1 MEHRF
6 EPKQYHRTFGS
17 HEPVLRVQ
25 PGGDPLN
32 FLGYAIQWHRD
43 LKGGKHFYVAV
54 YPSEK
59 AMSRFRARVRALTAP
74 KRGLLPLFRIAS
86 DLNAYMRGWK
96 VYFGHF
102 QRHRAF
108 SSAGA
113 SLRNRMSNH
122 LQRRSQRPYRL
133 RGGMTWY
140 QVIHD
145 HLGIMRP

>member
-1 MEHRF
+1 MGLTINREKTR
-6 EPKQYHRTFGS
+6 
-17 HEPVLRVQ
+17 VLRVQ
-25 PGGDPLN
+25 PGGDPL
-32 FLGYAIQWHRD
+32 
-43 LKGGKHFYVAV
+43 
-54 YPSEK
+54 S
-59 AMSRFRARVRALTAP
+59 
-74 KRGLLPLFRIAS
+74 RIAS
-86 DLNAYMRGWK
+86 DLNGYMRGWK

-108 SSAGA
+108 SSAGVY
-113 SLRNRMSNH
+113 LRNRMSNH